1 MAPPPTVRLAIA
13 STSSMVISNKSTKPY
28 GYGHHR
34 LCNGDTRLHFA
45 PPLSRP
51 GLRHR
56 LGLLHVRP
64 SPRQTQRHASRT
76 ASDSRRREDHEDVG
90 RAAPLPSRAN
100 AQQSFRFGIDKKNSG
115 VGRVGL
121 QRRFLSNWATIPI
134 HSFSLSAQK
143 VVRPTGFSHPL
154 TPTPT
159 SEGCFLLPRQPPPR
173 SPTTAGHPGPSH
185 HHPARSNKDDGVE
198 SCAEAHPALEDPPR

>member
-1 MAPPPTVRLAIA
+1 MQWRHPSPFRTAPIPPWPPP
-13 STSSMVISNKSTKPY
+13 
-28 GYGHHR
+28 
-34 LCNGDTRLHFA
+34 
-45 PPLSRP
+45 PPRS
-51 GLRHR
+51 
-56 LGLLHVRP
+56 
-64 SPRQTQRHASRT
+64 SPRQTFST
-76 ASDSRRREDHEDVG
+76 SDSETCLTDSFGLVEEKTTRMWAVLRRSR
-90 RAAPLPSRAN
+90 RALMRSRV
-100 AQQSFRFGIDKKNSG
+100 SVKNSG

-159 SEGCFLLPRQPPPR
+159 SERCFVLPRQPPSR
-173 SPTTAGHPGPSH
+173 SPTTAGHPRSSH

-198 SCAEAHPALEDPPR
+198 RRAEAHPALEDPPG

>member
-1 MAPPPTVRLAIA
+1 MGTVTTADAMATPVSIL
-13 STSSMVISNKSTKPY
+13 
-28 GYGHHR
+28 HH
-34 LCNGDTRLHFA
+34 
-45 PPLSRP
+45 PS
-51 GLRHR
+51 LRHR
-56 LGLLHVRP
+56 LDLLHVRP
-64 SPRQTQRHASRT
+64 SPRQTQRRCLTDSFGLVEEKTTRIWAVLRR
-76 ASDSRRREDHEDVG
+76 SRRALMR
-90 RAAPLPSRAN
+90 SRV
-100 AQQSFRFGIDKKNSG
+100 SVLELIKKKSG

-159 SEGCFLLPRQPPPR
+159 SERCFVLPRQPPSR
-173 SPTTAGHPGPSH
+173 SPTTAGHPRSSH

-198 SCAEAHPALEDPPR
+198 SRAEAHPALEDPPG

>member
-1 MAPPPTVRLAIA
+1 MQWRHPSPFCTTQPPPPSRSSPRETF
-13 STSSMVISNKSTKPY
+13 STSDSETMPH
-28 GYGHHR
+28 GQ
-34 LCNGDTRLHFA
+34 
-45 PPLSRP
+45 
-51 GLRHR
+51 LR
-56 LGLLHVRP
+56 
-64 SPRQTQRHASRT
+64 T
-76 ASDSRRREDHEDVG
+76 RRREDHEDMG

-159 SEGCFLLPRQPPPR
+159 SERCFVLPRQPPSR
-173 SPTTAGHPGPSH
+173 SPTTAGHPRSSH

-198 SCAEAHPALEDPPR
+198 SRAEAHPALEDPPG